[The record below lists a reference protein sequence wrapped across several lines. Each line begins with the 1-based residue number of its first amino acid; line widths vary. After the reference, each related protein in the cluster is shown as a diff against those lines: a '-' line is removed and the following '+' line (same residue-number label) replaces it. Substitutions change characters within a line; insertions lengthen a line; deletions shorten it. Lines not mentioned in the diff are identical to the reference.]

1 MPEAQPKKRRRMTV
15 EDAMSSVSLP
25 GDGEVRSG
33 VDIVEIA
40 RMKRVLERTPS
51 FARRVFSAEE
61 CTYCEAQ
68 TQPESAFALRFA
80 AKSAVL
86 KALGTGY
93 NEGIGVRDVE
103 VRRNAKGRPTVVLR
117 GKARQTAKDL
127 GVVDLPLSLSYTHT
141 DAVACALAIT
151 QDSVRATEERVDPM
165 EELARKFKEA
175 RSLLDEVG
183 KPSEEDSGFSTAEA
197 RAFLNRGR
205 QDS

>member
-1 MPEAQPKKRRRMTV
+1 MSDAKPKKKRRMTV
-15 EDAMSSVSLP
+15 EDTVSSVSLP

-61 CTYCEAQ
+61 VTYCETQ

-117 GKARQTAKDL
+117 GKARQVAKDL

-151 QDSVRATEERVDPM
+151 QDSVRATEERTDPM

-183 KPSEEDSGFSTAEA
+183 KPSQETGFSTAEA
-197 RAFLNRGR
+197 RAFLNGTR